1 MNFSSVQ
8 QPVNTLTAGY
18 QQPHACS
25 EMVRPVTWSCTVELQ
40 CSRLPS
46 SGRGLSINHRVCSKV
61 NICLEVFKNDN
72 APLNGCVFFI
82 EDSFHN
88 QDIDINNCRTHNQG
102 QWDNSEDLTELDPCA
117 WRGHAAQTLCSYL
130 YEGIRPQG

>member
-1 MNFSSVQ
+1 MCVINRALGSIIIVWTGALHNYLTPLQDELQFGAAA
-8 QPVNTLTAGY
+8 LTAGY

-40 CSRLPS
+40 SSRLPS

-61 NICLEVFKNDN
+61 NICLEAFKNDN

-82 EDSFHN
+82 
-88 QDIDINNCRTHNQG
+88 
-102 QWDNSEDLTELDPCA
+102 
-117 WRGHAAQTLCSYL
+117 
-130 YEGIRPQG
+130 

>member
-40 CSRLPS
+40 SSRLPS

-61 NICLEVFKNDN
+61 NICLEAFKNDN

-82 EDSFHN
+82 
-88 QDIDINNCRTHNQG
+88 
-102 QWDNSEDLTELDPCA
+102 
-117 WRGHAAQTLCSYL
+117 
-130 YEGIRPQG
+130 